1 MPKPHLSVIVG
12 SNSKESINR
21 KYAQAL
27 AKLAADKFDVHFVR
41 IDDDL
46 PLFNQ
51 DHEANPVPEVA
62 RFKDEITRAD
72 GILIVTPE
80 HNRSISTALKNAI
93 DWGARPAG
101 TNRWAGKSVFI
112 TGASP
117 GALGTA
123 LAQLH
128 LRSMLGA
135 SLGAN
140 IMGGEAYISFKPNLF
155 DNQGNIGDDSTRKF
169 LQGFIDRFATF
180 VSRLSG
186 KA

>member
-1 MPKPHLSVIVG
+1 MPKPYLAVIVG
-12 SNSKESINR
+12 SNRKESINR
-21 KYAQAL
+21 KYAAAL

-41 IDDDL
+41 IDDL

-51 DHEANPVPEVA
+51 DHEANPVPEVT
-62 RFKDEITRAD
+62 RFKDEIGKAD

-80 HNRSISTALKNAI
+80 HDRSISAVLKNAI

-112 TGASP
+112 TGTSP

-155 DNQGNIGDDSTRKF
+155 DDQGNIGDESTQKF

-180 VSRLSG
+180 VGKLSG